1 MTSQSRFLSEQVRV
15 AHRGPA
21 WHGSS
26 IAENLD
32 GLGAEEAAARPVP
45 EGHSIWEI
53 VLHMTGWTEEVE
65 RRLRGS
71 APSLPERGDWP
82 AVGVVSDAAWVQ
94 ARAALA
100 NAHETLA
107 AAIERF
113 ADDRWDSTVGDT
125 LNQPLGTGVTYA
137 AMVAGLVQHDA
148 YHGGQVGLLRKAL
161 RV

>member
-1 MTSQSRFLSEQVRV
+1 MRSRFLSDQVRL

-26 IAENLD
+26 IAENLE
-32 GLGAEEAAARPVP
+32 GLDAAQAAARPVR
-45 EGHSIWEI
+45 EAHSIWEI

-65 RRLRGS
+65 RRLGGG
-71 APSLPERGDWP
+71 APS
-82 AVGVVSDAAWVQ
+82 V
-94 ARAALA
+94 
-100 NAHETLA
+100 HEALA

-113 ADDRWDSTVGDT
+113 PEDRWDTTVGDS
-125 LNQPLGTGVTYA
+125 LDQPLGTGVTYA

>member
-1 MTSQSRFLSEQVRV
+1 MRSRFLSDQVRL

-26 IAENLD
+26 IAENLE
-32 GLGAEEAAARPVP
+32 GLDAAQAAARPVR
-45 EGHSIWEI
+45 EAHSIWEI
-53 VLHMTGWTEEVE
+53 VLHMTGWTEEVK
-65 RRLRGS
+65 RRLGGG
-71 APSLPERGDWP
+71 APSVPERGDWP
-82 AVGVVSDAAWVQ
+82 SVGPVSEAAWAD
-94 ARAALA
+94 ARAAVA
-100 NAHETLA
+100 TAHEALA

-113 ADDRWDSTVGDT
+113 PEDRWDTTVGDS
-125 LNQPLGTGVTYA
+125 LDQPLGTGVTYA